1 MNTER
6 IYFIMKNFIFISACL
21 LSLMVNAQARIGSKA
36 QDILDEFQGE
46 DIEFLYGEKGNAYI
60 LLKIDDF
67 IEVYYYLREDS
78 ICTSTLIVTNSKEA
92 TDKIINNYNEKGYLK
107 TDTGWLMRGDDI
119 IVKINYALVNGQG
132 LFYWE

>member
-1 MNTER
+1 MKT
-6 IYFIMKNFIFISACL
+6 FILIAVCL
-21 LSLMVNAQARIGSKA
+21 LSMTVNAQARIGYKA
-36 QDILDEFQGE
+36 QNILDEFQGE

-60 LLKIDDF
+60 LFKIDEF

-78 ICTSTLIVTNSKEA
+78 ICTSTLIVTNSKDA

-107 TDTGWLMRGDDI
+107 TDTGWLIRGNDI
-119 IVKINYALVNGQG
+119 IVEINYALVNGQG

>member
-21 LSLMVNAQARIGSKA
+21 LSLMGNAQARIGSNA
-36 QDILDEFQGE
+36 QAIIDEFQGE
-46 DIEFLYGEKGNAYI
+46 DIEFLYGENGNAYI

-107 TDTGWLMRGDDI
+107 TDTGWLMRGNDI

-132 LFYWE
+132 LFYWQ

>member
-1 MNTER
+1 
-6 IYFIMKNFIFISACL
+6 MKTFVLITVCL

-36 QDILDEFQGE
+36 QTILDEFQGE

-60 LLKIDDF
+60 LYKIDEF

-78 ICTSTLIVTNSKEA
+78 ICTSTLIVTNSQEA
-92 TDKIINNYNEKGYLK
+92 TDKIINIYNEKGYLK

-119 IVKINYALVNGQG
+119 IVEINYALVNGQG
-132 LFYWE
+132 LFYWK

>member
-1 MNTER
+1 
-6 IYFIMKNFIFISACL
+6 MKNFIFISACL
-21 LSLMVNAQARIGSKA
+21 LSLMVNAQARIGSNA
-36 QDILDEFQGE
+36 QAIIDEFQGE

-92 TDKIINNYNEKGYLK
+92 TDKIIENYNEKGYLK
-107 TDTGWLMRGDDI
+107 TDTGWLMRGNDI

>member
-1 MNTER
+1 
-6 IYFIMKNFIFISACL
+6 MKNLILISACL
-21 LSLMVNAQARIGSKA
+21 LSFMGNAQARIGSNA
-36 QDILDEFQGE
+36 QAIIDEFQGE

-107 TDTGWLMRGDDI
+107 TDTGWLMRGNDI

>member
-1 MNTER
+1 MKT
-6 IYFIMKNFIFISACL
+6 FILITACL

-36 QDILDEFQGE
+36 QTILVEFQGE

-60 LLKIDDF
+60 LYKIDEF

-78 ICTSTLIVTNSKEA
+78 ICTSTLIVTNSQQT

-119 IVKINYALVNGQG
+119 IVEINYALVNGQG

>member
-1 MNTER
+1 
-6 IYFIMKNFIFISACL
+6 MKNLILISACL
-21 LSLMVNAQARIGSKA
+21 LSLMGNAQARIGSNA
-36 QDILDEFQGE
+36 QAIIDEFQGE

-60 LLKIDDF
+60 LFKIDEF

-78 ICTSTLIVTNSKEA
+78 TCTSTLIVTNSQGA

-107 TDTGWLMRGDDI
+107 TDTGWLMRGNDI

>member
-21 LSLMVNAQARIGSKA
+21 LSLMGNAQARIGSKA
-36 QDILDEFQGE
+36 QAILDEFQGE
-46 DIEFLYGEKGNAYI
+46 DIEFLYGDKGNAFI
-60 LLKIDDF
+60 LFKIDEF

-78 ICTSTLIVTNSKEA
+78 ICTSTLIVTNSQEA

-107 TDTGWLMRGDDI
+107 TDTGWLMRENEI
-119 IVKINYALVNGQG
+119 IVKINYALVNCQG

>member
-1 MNTER
+1 
-6 IYFIMKNFIFISACL
+6 MKNLILISACL
-21 LSLMVNAQARIGSKA
+21 LSLMGNAQARIGSNA
-36 QDILDEFQGE
+36 QAIIDEFQGE
-46 DIEFLYGEKGNAYI
+46 DIEFLNGEKGNAYI

-107 TDTGWLMRGDDI
+107 TDTGWLMRGNDI

>member
-1 MNTER
+1 MKT
-6 IYFIMKNFIFISACL
+6 FILITACL

-36 QDILDEFQGE
+36 QTILDEFQGE

-60 LLKIDDF
+60 LYKIDEF

-78 ICTSTLIVTNSKEA
+78 ICTSTLIVTNSQEA

-107 TDTGWLMRGDDI
+107 TDKGWLMRGNEI
-119 IVKINYALVNGQG
+119 IVEISHAIVNGQG

>member
-21 LSLMVNAQARIGSKA
+21 LSLMVNAQARIGSNA
-36 QDILDEFQGE
+36 QAIIDEFQGE

-92 TDKIINNYNEKGYLK
+92 TDKIIENYNEKGYLK
-107 TDTGWLMRGDDI
+107 TDTGWLMRGNDI